1 MKGIFTKT
9 VITAVLLFL
18 LFTAESFSQ
27 VTLFTQN
34 KAEKKDEKK
43 SDTTAVSKQQ
53 VEDFGIAS
61 AKSPAE
67 WIQKAGLIVNEQFIK
82 AVQKIDTTKWSADF
96 DRFNTE
102 VGMLFSE
109 VIKTSQLNISLKE
122 IKDYDSRAQGLKHDL
137 NKYSEEIKRELSVI
151 ISRYT
156 VLSLI
161 NEESFDKTIGKDSAI
176 ISTFIDEYNDLK
188 ASADTLR
195 AMNLRQIKNLTVR
208 EDRRNELSITLA
220 FTLEIIKQ
228 KSMQWHL
235 NVLKQGEPPFWSMFG
250 TEYASFGT
258 VAVNSFNFV
267 YNSFTN
273 YFRNAWKPYLMFKLS
288 LIIVIVGVLFYLRH
302 FRLRKKL
309 DDFKDLEL
317 EYINDYPWLIML
329 LSLLVLVYFAFAY
342 PPVILTQLMLLII
355 MLVVSYILF
364 SKYID
369 RKYLL
374 TFTVVFVYYI
384 FVKINDFILEPTIQ
398 ARIFYFL
405 SIIPAVLLVKAFIDF
420 SKEPFGNS
428 AFIKSMMIFLFVH
441 FIAGFILSL
450 IGYVDLGKVIL
461 SGGIRGFYMGIF
473 LTIAVYALMDYIYLV
488 SYYFDRLN
496 TSLKLDLNR
505 VKSKLIWLLV
515 FFASAIWIM
524 QYLSEMNTFAYF
536 SESLDVFL
544 SEERSIG
551 SAAFSIGTVLLFP
564 FILFLS
570 FYVSGMIN
578 QVVEVNDTG
587 GKKTGRSNTG
597 GILLLLRLLIIAF
610 GFLAAIAVTGLPI
623 DKLTILVSALGVGI
637 GFGLQNII
645 NNLVS
650 GIIIA
655 VERPF
660 RVGDLVSFGGVDG
673 SVKIIGFRSSVI
685 TSVQGSDLIIPNGEL
700 ISKNLINWTSNNNLR
715 RDNLN
720 IEINS
725 QIRDEEFIK
734 VIRETVRNS
743 EAGPEITGLEIS
755 ILSYTGMRQ
764 KWDLSFWVTDISR
777 HAYIKSRMMQSIFRK
792 LREMEV
798 EVTSFN

>member
-1 MKGIFTKT
+1 MKDIFTKT
-9 VITAVLLFL
+9 VIAALLLFL
-18 LFTAESFSQ
+18 IFTAESFSQ
-27 VTLFTQN
+27 ASLFTQN
-34 KAEKKDEKK
+34 KPEKKDEKNA
-43 SDTTAVSKQQ
+43 DTSAVSKLRT
-53 VEDFGIAS
+53 EDFGITS

-82 AVQKIDTTKWSADF
+82 VVHKFDTTKWSADYTRLESET
-96 DRFNTE
+96 DALLAE
-102 VGMLFSE
+102 VMR
-109 VIKTSQLNISLKE
+109 TSQLNISLKE

-137 NKYSEEIKRELSVI
+137 EKYGEEIKGKLTEI
-151 ISRYT
+151 INRYT

-161 NEESFDKTIGKDSAI
+161 NQESFEKTIGKDSVLKT
-176 ISTFIDEYNDLK
+176 TFLDEYKDIK
-188 ASADTLR
+188 ESADTLR
-195 AMNLRQIKNLTVR
+195 ARNLLHIKNLTVR
-208 EDRRNELSITLA
+208 ENKRIESSIKLA
-220 FTLEIIKQ
+220 YALEVIKQ
-228 KSMQWHL
+228 KSVQWHL
-235 NVLKQGEPPFWSMFG
+235 NVFKQNQPPFWSMFG
-250 TEYASFGT
+250 TEYASFGA
-258 VAVNSFNFV
+258 VAVSSFNFV
-267 YNSFTN
+267 YNSLAN

-288 LIIVIVGVLFYLRH
+288 LIIVIVGILFYLRH

-309 DDFKDLEL
+309 DDYKDLEL

-355 MLVVSYILF
+355 MLIVSYIMF

-374 TFTVVFVYYI
+374 TFAVIFVYYI
-384 FVKINDFILEPTIQ
+384 LVKINDFILEPTIQ

-405 SIIPAVLLVKAFIDF
+405 SIVPAVLLVKAFIDF
-420 SKEPFGNS
+420 SKKPFGNS

-441 FIAGFILSL
+441 LIAGFILSL
-450 IGYVDLGKVIL
+450 IGYVNLGKVIL
-461 SGGIRGFYMGIF
+461 SGGIRSFFMGIF
-473 LTIAVYALMDYIYLV
+473 LTIAVYALLDYIYLV

-505 VKSKLIWLLV
+505 VKSKLIWLLI
-515 FFASAIWIM
+515 FFASAIWMM
-524 QYLSEMNTFAYF
+524 QYLREMNTFAYF
-536 SESLDVFL
+536 SESLDAFL
-544 SEERSIG
+544 NEDRSIG
-551 SAAFSIGTVLLFP
+551 SATFSIGTVLLFP

-578 QVVEVNDTG
+578 QVVEVSDTG
-587 GKKTGRSNTG
+587 GKKNKRSNTG
-597 GILLLLRLLIIAF
+597 GVLLLLRLLIVAF
-610 GFLAAIAVTGLPI
+610 GFLAAIAVTGLPL

-673 SVKIIGFRSSVI
+673 TVKIIGFRSSVI

-725 QIRDEEFIK
+725 LIRDEDFIK
-734 VIRETVRNS
+734 VIRETVQNS
-743 EAGPEITGLEIS
+743 EAGTEITGLEIS
-755 ILSYTGMRQ
+755 ILSYTGMLQ
-764 KWDLSFWVTDISR
+764 KWEINFWVTDIAR